1 LIARSSSGFRTV
13 KLYLSPTS
21 PFARKVKVAL
31 LEKGAQAAFEEVRV
45 DPWATPAELTQA
57 NPLSQVPTLITD
69 SGEAIGNSDT
79 ILAWIERRFPQP
91 PLLPAG
97 EAALTRAQAVAAIAQ
112 GLIETTVGIVLERR
126 RPPQQQSSAMLD
138 RRLAT
143 IRRTVP
149 ALEQRFDRARERFHH
164 DGIGVACALAYLDLR
179 LPEWDWRPVAPKLAD
194 WLVWAEARTSMQA
207 SAPPAV

>member
-1 LIARSSSGFRTV
+1 M

-31 LEKGAQAAFEEVRV
+31 LEKGAQAAFDEIRA
-45 DPWATPAELTQA
+45 DPWTTPVELTQA

-69 SGEAIGNSDT
+69 HGEAIGNSDT

-91 PLLPAG
+91 SLLPAD

-126 RPPQQQSSAMLD
+126 RPQEKQSRAMLD

-143 IRRTVP
+143 LRR
-149 ALEQRFDRARERFHH
+149 ALPVLAQRFDRAREHFHH

-179 LPEWDWRPVAPKLAD
+179 LPEWDWRAAVPALAE
-194 WLVWAEARTSMQA
+194 WQVWAEARTSMQA
-207 SAPPAV
+207 SAPPAA

>member
-1 LIARSSSGFRTV
+1 M

-31 LEKGAQAAFEEVRV
+31 LEKGAQATFEEVQV
-45 DPWATPAELTQA
+45 DPWAMPPELTEA
-57 NPLSQVPTLITD
+57 NPLSQVPTLVTD
-69 SGEAIGNSDT
+69 RGEAIGNSET

-91 PLLPAG
+91 SLLSTD

-126 RPPQQQSSAMLD
+126 RPPEQQSKAMLD

-143 IRRTVP
+143 IQRAVP
-149 ALEQRFDRARERFHH
+149 ALAQRFDRAREHFHH

-179 LPEWDWRPVAPKLAD
+179 LPEWDWRAAAPTLAD
-194 WLVWAEARTSMQA
+194 WQVWAEARTSMQA
-207 SAPPAV
+207 SAPPRT

>member
-1 LIARSSSGFRTV
+1 M

-31 LEKGAQAAFEEVRV
+31 LEKGAQALCEEIRV
-45 DPWATPAELTQA
+45 DPWSMPPELAAA
-57 NPLSQVPTLITD
+57 NPLSQVPTLVTD
-69 SGEAIGNSDT
+69 RGEAIGNSDT

-91 PLLPAG
+91 SLLPVD

-112 GLIETTVGIVLERR
+112 SLIETTVGIVLERR
-126 RPPQQQSSAMLD
+126 RTAEQQSAAMLD

-143 IRRTVP
+143 IRRAVP
-149 ALEQRFDRARERFHH
+149 VLAQRFDRAREHFHH

-179 LPEWDWRPVAPKLAD
+179 LPEWDWRAAAPTLAE
-194 WLVWAEARTSMQA
+194 WQVWAEARASMRA
-207 SAPPAV
+207 SAPPAG

>member
-1 LIARSSSGFRTV
+1 M

-45 DPWATPAELTQA
+45 DPWAAPPELTAA

-69 SGEAIGNSDT
+69 TGAAIGNSDT
-79 ILAWIERRFPQP
+79 LLAWIERRFPQP
-91 PLLPAG
+91 ALLPT
-97 EAALTRAQAVAAIAQ
+97 EDAALTRAQVVAAIAQ

-126 RPPQQQSSAMLD
+126 RPPEQQSAAMLD

-149 ALEQRFDRARERFHH
+149 ALAQRFDRAREHFHH

-179 LPEWDWRPVAPKLAD
+179 LPEWDWRAAAPALAE
-194 WLVWAEARTSMQA
+194 WQVWAEARASMRA
-207 SAPPAV
+207 SAPPGG

>member
-1 LIARSSSGFRTV
+1 M

-31 LEKGAQAAFEEVRV
+31 LEKGAQAVFEEIRV
-45 DPWATPAELTQA
+45 DPWTTPPELAAA
-57 NPLSQVPTLITD
+57 NPLSQVPTLVTD
-69 SGEAIGNSDT
+69 RGEAIGNSDT

-91 PLLPAG
+91 SLLPTD

-126 RPPQQQSSAMLD
+126 RPPEQQSKTMLD

-143 IRRTVP
+143 IQRTVP
-149 ALEQRFDRARERFHH
+149 VLAQRFARAREHFHH

-179 LPEWDWRPVAPKLAD
+179 LPEWDWRAAAPALAE
-194 WLVWAEARTSMQA
+194 WQVWAEARASMQA
-207 SAPPAV
+207 SAPPTA

>member
-1 LIARSSSGFRTV
+1 LIAPAPDAGLSNV

-31 LEKGAQAAFEEVRV
+31 LEKGAQALCEEIRV
-45 DPWATPAELTQA
+45 DPWSMPPELTAA
-57 NPLSQVPTLITD
+57 NPLSQVPTLVTD

-79 ILAWIERRFPQP
+79 ILAWIERHFPQP
-91 PLLPAG
+91 SLLPVD
-97 EAALTRAQAVAAIAQ
+97 EVALTRAQAVAATAQ

-149 ALEQRFDRARERFHH
+149 ALEQRFDRAREHFHH

-179 LPEWDWRPVAPKLAD
+179 LPEWDWRIAAPKLAE
-194 WLVWAEARTSMQA
+194 WLVWAETRASMQA
-207 SAPPAV
+207 SAPAG

>member
-1 LIARSSSGFRTV
+1 M

-45 DPWATPAELTQA
+45 DPWAAPPELTAA

-69 SGEAIGNSDT
+69 TGAAIGNSDT
-79 ILAWIERRFPQP
+79 LLAWIERRFPQP
-91 PLLPAG
+91 ALLPT
-97 EAALTRAQAVAAIAQ
+97 EDAALTRAQVVAAIAQ

-126 RPPQQQSSAMLD
+126 RPAEQQSAAMLD

-149 ALEQRFDRARERFHH
+149 ALAQRFDRAREHFHH

-179 LPEWDWRPVAPKLAD
+179 LPEWDWRAAAPALAE
-194 WLVWAEARTSMQA
+194 WQVWAEARASMRA
-207 SAPPAV
+207 SAPPGG